1 MGVHYPQL
9 PTPASHLPA
18 HHLAALNH
26 LGGRWGADVIR
37 LPGLFQGGGGKR
49 RRNIVQFPPREGAPA
64 GCGQV
69 SAGAVLPASWRRS
82 FGLCASSQLGT
93 QRGPEGLLAGQG
105 RLSWVRERDS
115 QAERSGRRALPPQSL
130 GPPSPARPFSFHQR
144 QACPARFL
152 LWLKPISRPDFAAEL
167 DKGLVLTWFGFSKFN
182 FLPCFASLETEAPL
196 SIFLGRESQHL
207 L

>member
-37 LPGLFQGGGGKR
+37 VPGLFQGGGGKR
-49 RRNIVQFPPREGAPA
+49 RRNIVRFPPREGAPA

-69 SAGAVLPASWRRS
+69 AAGAVLPASWRRS

-93 QRGPEGLLAGQG
+93 QRGPRGAPGG
-105 RLSWVRERDS
+105 
-115 QAERSGRRALPPQSL
+115 A
-130 GPPSPARPFSFHQR
+130 GPPVLGAGAGLPGRKERASGAPAPEPRASLPRSAFLISPAS
-144 QACPARFL
+144 
-152 LWLKPISRPDFAAEL
+152 S
-167 DKGLVLTWFGFSKFN
+167 
-182 FLPCFASLETEAPL
+182 LP
-196 SIFLGRESQHL
+196 G
-207 L
+207 

>member
-1 MGVHYPQL
+1 MEV
-9 PTPASHLPA
+9 
-18 HHLAALNH
+18 
-26 LGGRWGADVIR
+26 GR
-37 LPGLFQGGGGKR
+37 GGGILSGFLREKGPLR
-49 RRNIVQFPPREGAPA
+49 VVAKWQRGRYFQPRGGAL
-64 GCGQV
+64 
-69 SAGAVLPASWRRS
+69 SACVPRHSWRFS
-82 FGLCASSQLGT
+82 AA
-93 QRGPEGLLAGQG
+93 PEGLLAGQG